1 MKRGFTLI
9 ELLAVIVLLG
19 VIVTI
24 ITSSVISTMNKSKE
38 SLSDTQI
45 ETIENAASRWVTLNA
60 DKLPRENGKYVDV
73 SIDDLASAGYLDA
86 SDLENPSNGKKI
98 CGYVRITYVNNDTY
112 KNQFNYDFN
121 EKSC

>member
-24 ITSSVISTMNKSKE
+24 ITSSVISTMNKSKT

-45 ETIENAASRWVTLNA
+45 ETIEDAASRWVTLNA

-73 SIDDLASAGYLDA
+73 SIDDLASDGYLDA
-86 SDLENPSNGKKI
+86 SDLENPSNGNKL

-112 KNQFNYDFN
+112 KNQFNYDFH
-121 EKSC
+121 EEDC